1 MKFDLEGKVALVTG
15 AGAGIGRATTQAFLE
30 LGASVAAV
38 DIVPDK
44 LDSLRQAQ
52 SESDRLLTVV
62 ADVQEPVDVAR
73 AVAEVAARFGRLDI
87 LMNNVGHHLA
97 IIKRIEDT
105 SREDWEALYRI
116 NLLHMFLVTQAA
128 LPLMR
133 RAGGGGSIINVSSV
147 EAMRGCPSN
156 VAYTTFK
163 HAVTGFTRSMAIELS
178 EERIRVN
185 AIAPESTDTEQLPI
199 ERMMKPGLLG
209 AAHRSIPLGRLGRPE
224 DSAGAAVFLAS
235 ELSSWVTGTTLMVD
249 GGSLTAGGFH
259 RAPDGGW
266 SIHPVVSDSAHPSFG
281 ARNSSEQTAA
291 ALRHR

>member
-1 MKFDLEGKVALVTG
+1 MKFDLQGKVALITG
-15 AGAGIGRATTQAFLE
+15 AGAGIGRATAEAFLE
-30 LGASVAAV
+30 LGAKVAAV
-38 DIVPDK
+38 DIAPEK
-44 LDSLRQAQ
+44 LDTLKQA
-52 SESDRLLTVV
+52 SGDGRLLTVV
-62 ADVQEPVDVAR
+62 ADVCEQADVDRMA
-73 AVAEVAARFGRLDI
+73 AEVEARFGRLDV

-97 IIKRIEDT
+97 IIRRIEDT

-116 NLLHMFLVTQAA
+116 NLLHMFLVTKAV

-133 RAGGGGSIINVSSV
+133 RSGAGGSIINVSSV

-178 EERIRVN
+178 EDRIRVN
-185 AIAPESTDTEQLPI
+185 AIAPESTDSEQLPI
-199 ERMMKPGLLG
+199 ERMMKPGLLE

-259 RAPDGGW
+259 RAPDGW
-266 SIHPVVSDSAHPSFG
+266 SIHPVVSESAHPAFG
-281 ARNSSEQTAA
+281 ARNSSEQTASA
-291 ALRHR
+291 IR

>member
-1 MKFDLEGKVALVTG
+1 MKFDLAGKVALITG
-15 AGAGIGRATTQAFLE
+15 AGAGIGRATTEAFLE
-30 LGASVAAV
+30 LGAKVAAV
-38 DIVPDK
+38 DIEPTK
-44 LDSLRQAQ
+44 LDALNRTFG
-52 SESDRLLTVV
+52 ESGRLLTVQ
-62 ADVQEPVDVAR
+62 ADVREQADVDR
-73 AVAEVAARFGRLDI
+73 MVAEADARFGTLN
-87 LMNNVGHHLA
+87 LLVNNVGHHLA
-97 IIKRIEDT
+97 IIRRIEDT

-116 NLLHMFLVTQAA
+116 NLLHMFLVTKAV

-133 RAGGGGSIINVSSV
+133 RSGGGGSIINISSV

-178 EERIRVN
+178 EDRIRVN

-199 ERMMKPGLLG
+199 ERMMKPGLLD

-224 DSAGAAVFLAS
+224 DSAGAAVYLAS

-259 RAPDGGW
+259 RTPDGGW
-266 SIHPVVSDSAHPSFG
+266 SIHPVVSDSAHPAFG
-281 ARNSSEQTAA
+281 ARNSSEQTLAA
-291 ALRHR
+291 IR